1 MKTNLVDNVDF
12 CFTSSVIAQLST
24 LVDETEP
31 GIERALHQAVPLV
44 LNGLASRVGQG
55 LTPDGL
61 LALMH
66 DADDANVLEQLT
78 TPAVPQSYECGT
90 NLLLDLLGERYRSTV
105 NQLAVDASIRPTAS
119 GTLLQV
125 AATAVLGV
133 LGRLAVA
140 NAFSA
145 TDFVYWLHAQKVA
158 IGAAMLPLPAIRQ
171 PVGVA
176 PHVVPP
182 AAGLSPA
189 VAHTRSYARSG
200 LLLLGPALGLG
211 FLLGHSATRPT
222 LTTRPK
228 TANAAADSATHAAM
242 LALVT
247 AIAAADAAPAETPAA
262 FFESPVAPA
271 PAATSPATPAPV
283 TKTAGKTGAKT
294 GTKTGVAPAAAT
306 VAATASPKAV
316 PVAAARPAA
325 EAAPVMERR
334 PAAPIRSELPAGR
347 FDSARDVYVYNSGRP
362 VEVTL
367 APGSTQQVG
376 ANSTENRL
384 YRFLSTPT
392 TRVDSVNRTRDW
404 IVFDQVYFEPGKATL
419 TAESVTQ
426 LRNTARILQAFP
438 NAVVKIGGYTDSTGV
453 AEPNYQLSGA
463 RARAV
468 MMALTNFG
476 VRLYRLHAQGFG
488 EKFFLAPNSTPAA
501 RALNRRVSIRVLR
514 K

>member
-78 TPAVPQSYECGT
+78 TPAVPQSYERGT

-133 LGRLAVA
+133 LGRLAVT

-171 PVGVA
+171 PVGVG

-182 AAGLSPA
+182 AAGLPPA

-228 TANAAADSATHAAM
+228 TANAAADSAAHAAM

-247 AIAAADAAPAETPAA
+247 AIAAADAAPTETPAA

-271 PAATSPATPAPV
+271 PAATSPAAPAPV
-283 TKTAGKTGAKT
+283 AKTAGKTGAKT
-294 GTKTGVAPAAAT
+294 GTKTGVAPA
-306 VAATASPKAV
+306 
-316 PVAAARPAA
+316 VAAARPAA

-334 PAAPIRSELPAGR
+334 PAAPTRSELPAGR

-453 AEPNYQLSGA
+453 AEPNYQLSGT